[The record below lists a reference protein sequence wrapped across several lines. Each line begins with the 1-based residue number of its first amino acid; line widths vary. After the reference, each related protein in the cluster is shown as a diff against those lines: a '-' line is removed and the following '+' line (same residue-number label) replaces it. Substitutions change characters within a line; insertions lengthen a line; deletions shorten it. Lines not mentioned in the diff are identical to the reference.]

1 MRKHGRAHV
10 NKCMGVNFNVF
21 MHTQINYTKIV
32 YFGFMEHDSS
42 KKDLWQQGGL
52 ATESDPVALIS
63 EGALEQ
69 RDSLAARNFS
79 SIMGDP

>member
-1 MRKHGRAHV
+1 M
-10 NKCMGVNFNVF
+10 VF
-21 MHTQINYTKIV
+21 MQTQINYTKII
-32 YFGFMEHDSS
+32 YFGVMEHDSS

-52 ATESDPVALIS
+52 ATGRDPVAAIS

-69 RDSLAARNFS
+69 QRGSLAAGSSS

>member
-1 MRKHGRAHV
+1 MRIHGRAHV
-10 NKCMGVNFNVF
+10 NKCTGVNFNVF
-21 MHTQINYTKIV
+21 MLTQINYTKMV

-52 ATESDPVALIS
+52 ATESDPVASIS
-63 EGALEQ
+63 EGALKQ
-69 RDSLAARNFS
+69 RDSLAARSSS